1 MLESEF
7 QAELIKKLKATFN
20 GCEIL
25 KNDANYKQGFPDL
38 LILFGSDWA
47 VLEVKASESAPYRP
61 NQEWYLNKLDGMS
74 FSATVYPENEHE
86 VLNALRD
93 FFWGIQ

>member
-7 QAELIKKLKATFN
+7 QAELIKKLKVMFN

-38 LILFGSDWA
+38 LILFNTGWA
-47 VLEVKASESAPYRP
+47 VLEVKASEDSPYRP
-61 NQEWYLNKLDGMS
+61 NQEWYLDKCRRMS
-74 FSATVYPENEHE
+74 FSATIYPENEHE
-86 VLNALRD
+86 VLEALCE
-93 FFWGIQ
+93 FFGVR

>member
-7 QAELIKKLKATFN
+7 QAELIKKLKVIFN

-38 LILFGSDWA
+38 LILFNTGWA
-47 VLEVKASESAPYRP
+47 VLEVKASEDAPYRP
-61 NQEWYLNKLDGMS
+61 NQEWYLDKCRAMS
-74 FSATVYPENEHE
+74 FSATIYPENESE
-86 VLNALRD
+86 VLRALEE
-93 FFWGIQ
+93 FFGIR

>member
-7 QAELIKKLKATFN
+7 QAGLIRKLKTIFH

-38 LILFGSDWA
+38 IVLFGPQWA
-47 VLEVKASESAPYRP
+47 VLECKASEEAPYQP
-61 NQEWYLNKLDGMS
+61 NQEWYLDKCRGMS
-74 FSATVYPENEHE
+74 FSATIYPENEHE
-86 VLNALRD
+86 VIRALEE
-93 FFWGIQ
+93 FFGVR

>member
-7 QAELIKKLKATFN
+7 QAKLIKKLKALYP

-38 LILFGSDWA
+38 LIMFGKHYA
-47 VLEVKASESAPYRP
+47 VLECKASKDEPYRP
-61 NQEWYLNKLDGMS
+61 NQEWYLDKIAGMS
-74 FSATVYPENEHE
+74 FSATIYPENERE
-86 VLNALRD
+86 ILSALD
-93 FFWGIQ
+93 EFFRTQ

>member
-7 QAELIKKLKATFN
+7 QGELIKKLKSIFQ

-38 LILFGSDWA
+38 IILVGSQWA
-47 VLEVKASESAPYRP
+47 VLECKAEEDAPYRP
-61 NQEWYLNKLDGMS
+61 NQEWYLEKCGRMS
-74 FSATVYPENEHE
+74 FSATIFPENEYE
-86 VLNALRD
+86 VINALMA
-93 FFWGIQ
+93 FFRV